1 MIPVAVVPD
10 AVALQNALPVVSLI
24 RIYPLA
30 APVGIRKPSNSP
42 VPVTSSVEFG
52 IEFPIPILHP
62 DWNKRDE

>member
-1 MIPVAVVPD
+1 MTDPENVDDQLAFPEASVMR
-10 AVALQNALPVVSLI
+10 NLPT
-24 RIYPLA
+24 P

-52 IEFPIPILHP
+52 LEFPIPILHP